1 MSHPSDFQTV
11 AEALQY
17 LEENFLRQPSL
28 DELAAHAGMSKF
40 HFQKLFTRWAGV
52 SPKRFLQFLTLEHA
66 KGLLLESEPVL
77 HTAFAS
83 GLSGPARLHDLF
95 ISTEGVTPGEFKTR
109 GLNLQITYGVHPTH
123 FGPGLLAQTER
134 GLCHLAFLD
143 SSRAATKREAV
154 DALRAEWPGAILTEA
169 PGETAELAQAIFPPR
184 NPPPP
189 AAPLSLFLKG
199 TNYQIK
205 VWTALLR
212 IPPGTVTTYGG
223 LAKAL
228 GAPKSARAV
237 GSAVARNP
245 VAYLIP
251 CHRVIRGMG
260 AIGEYRW
267 GAVRKKALLGWEAA
281 QRALTPGQ
289 HSVSC

>member
-1 MSHPSDFQTV
+1 MSPPSDYQTV
-11 AEALQY
+11 AKALQY
-17 LEENFLRQPSL
+17 LEENFLRQPPL

-66 KGLLLESEPVL
+66 KDLLLESEPVL

-95 ISTEGVTPGEFKTR
+95 ISTEGVTPGEFKNG
-109 GLNLQITYGVHPTH
+109 GLALQITYGIHPTP
-123 FGPGLLAQTER
+123 FGPGLLARTDR
-134 GLCHLAFLD
+134 GLCHLVFLP
-143 SSRAATKREAV
+143 SSDGATKKDAV
-154 DALRAEWPGAILTEA
+154 DLLQAEWPGAFLTEA
-169 PGETAELAQAIFPPR
+169 PGDTAELAQAIFFPGQASPPV
-184 NPPPP
+184 
-189 AAPLSLFLKG
+189 APLSLILKG

-237 GSAVARNP
+237 GSAVAKNQI
-245 VAYLIP
+245 AYLIP

-267 GAVRKKALLGWEAA
+267 GAVRKKAMLGWEAA
-281 QRALTPGQ
+281 KRA
-289 HSVSC
+289 S

>member
-1 MSHPSDFQTV
+1 MSPLSDYEIV
-11 AEALQY
+11 ARSLRH
-17 LEENFLRQPSL
+17 LEDHFLRQPSL
-28 DELAAHAGMSKF
+28 DELAAHAGLSKF

-77 HTAFAS
+77 HTSFAS

-95 ISTEGVTPGEFKTR
+95 ISTEGVTPGEFKSGGMALR
-109 GLNLQITYGVHPTH
+109 ITYGVHPTP
-123 FGPGLLAQTER
+123 FGSAFLAQTDR
-134 GLCHLAFLD
+134 GLCHLAFLG
-143 SSRAATKREAV
+143 SNNGNAEEEAV
-154 DALRAEWPGAILTEA
+154 GALRSDWPGAILAEA
-169 PGETAELAQAIFPPR
+169 PGETADLAQAIFFPSEASPPT
-184 NPPPP
+184 
-189 AAPLSLFLKG
+189 APLALFLKG

-212 IPPGTVTTYGG
+212 IPQGAVTTYGG

-228 GAPKSARAV
+228 GAPNSARAV
-237 GSAVARNP
+237 GSAVAKNP
-245 VAYLIP
+245 IAYLIP

-267 GAVRKKALLGWEAA
+267 GSVRKKAMIGWEAA
-281 QRALTPGQ
+281 QK
-289 HSVSC
+289 VS

>member
-1 MSHPSDFQTV
+1 MSPSSDYQTV
-11 AEALQY
+11 ARALHY
-17 LEENFLRQPSL
+17 LGDHFLRQPSL
-28 DELAAHAGMSKF
+28 EELSAHVGMSRF
-40 HFQKLFTRWAGV
+40 HFQRLFSRWAGV

-66 KGLLLESEPVL
+66 KGLLLQSEPVL

-95 ISTEGVTPGEFKTR
+95 ISTEGVTPGEFKSR
-109 GLNLQITYGVHPTH
+109 GLALQIAYGVHPTP
-123 FGPGLLAQTER
+123 FGPALFARTER

-143 SSRAATKREAV
+143 SECGTAIDAAV
-154 DALRAEWPGAILTEA
+154 DGLRTEWPDAVLAEE
-169 PGETAELAQAIFPPR
+169 PEETAALAQAIFYPG
-184 NPPPP
+184 NTSPP

-212 IPPGTVTTYGG
+212 IPSGSVTTYGG

-237 GSAVARNP
+237 GSAVAKNP
-245 VAYLIP
+245 IAFLIP
-251 CHRVIRGMG
+251 CHRVIRGIG
-260 AIGEYRW
+260 AFGEYRW
-267 GAVRKKALLGWEAA
+267 GAVRKRAIIGWEAA
-281 QRALTPGQ
+281 QKETIDSGAHL
-289 HSVSC
+289 H

>member
-1 MSHPSDFQTV
+1 MSPLSDYEIV
-11 AEALQY
+11 AKSLLH
-17 LEENFLRQPSL
+17 LEEHFLRQPSL
-28 DELAAHAGMSKF
+28 DELAAHAGVSKF

-77 HTAFAS
+77 HAAFAS

-95 ISTEGVTPGEFKTR
+95 ISTEGVTPGEFKSG
-109 GLNLQITYGVHPTH
+109 GLTLRITHGVHPTP
-123 FGPGLLAQTER
+123 FGPAFLAQTDR
-134 GLCHLAFLD
+134 GLCQLSFLD
-143 SSRAATKREAV
+143 PTSGNAKKEAV
-154 DALRAEWPGAILTEA
+154 EALRSDWPGAVLAEA
-169 PGETAELAQAIFPPR
+169 PEETADLAQAIFFPAEASPPT
-184 NPPPP
+184 
-189 AAPLSLFLKG
+189 APLALFLKG

-212 IPPGTVTTYGG
+212 IPQGAVTTYGG

-228 GAPKSARAV
+228 GAPNAARAV
-237 GSAVARNP
+237 GSAVAKNP
-245 VAYLIP
+245 IAYLIP

-267 GAVRKKALLGWEAA
+267 GAVRKKAMIGWEAA
-281 QRALTPGQ
+281 QK
-289 HSVSC
+289 VS